1 MFREENRFSKSK
13 NRISLFHK
21 NRTSER
27 RFGVLKFSP
36 GPGPDSGG
44 KKRKNDLSLFS
55 GIQWRIFDSF
65 SYIRTQTTF
74 IQAEKAGGKS
84 DVLSSRKR
92 KNREFW
98 NRNLLF
104 EKSGLVHQKGWVPN
118 RGLVF
123 IQNLHDTPMIFP
135 LEEHPMYWVN
145 SAESS
150 VFLFSKER
158 MKNHDGLLKNA
169 ERNLSR
175 RIVQCTRSDRSVCF
189 WNRQRKRAHR
199 LSTISKQDE
208 NWKCPFRRESQWKG
222 YWLEDLEIVSNKRKG
237 WVQSSSSIS
246 PTLVGS
252 EKETF
257 RKENRKRNPT
267 FSRGYFLRRTLPMI

>member
-36 GPGPDSGG
+36 GSGPDSGG
-44 KKRKNDLSLFS
+44 KKRKNDFPLFS

-65 SYIRTQTTF
+65 SYIRTQATF

-98 NRNLLF
+98 NRNLLIWKNPVWF
-104 EKSGLVHQKGWVPN
+104 IRKGESQTEVS
-118 RGLVF
+118 F
-123 IQNLHDTPMIFP
+123 YLHDTPIVFP

-150 VFLFSKER
+150 VFLFSQGRKDEEPWLPSWKCR
-158 MKNHDGLLKNA
+158 KKSQQEDSPMYTIWPVCVLLKSPEE
-169 ERNLSR
+169 ERP
-175 RIVQCTRSDRSVCF
+175 QA
-189 WNRQRKRAHR
+189 Q
-199 LSTISKQDE
+199 
-208 NWKCPFRRESQWKG
+208 
-222 YWLEDLEIVSNKRKG
+222 
-237 WVQSSSSIS
+237 
-246 PTLVGS
+246 
-252 EKETF
+252 
-257 RKENRKRNPT
+257 
-267 FSRGYFLRRTLPMI
+267 